1 MSVMGVFV
9 IIGVWAYISITTGAL
24 VSWGTKD
31 VGVIVALLGAK
42 VFQKG
47 KEENIVRKE
56 GEK

>member
-1 MSVMGVFV
+1 MGVFV